1 MTRFY
6 VKVQPMKIILREN
19 GSIGIETGGKY
30 VLRIGDTETVIEKPR
45 FSLCRCGHSKNLP
58 FCDSTHKEIG
68 FVAPAAEIEL
78 E

>member
-6 VKVQPMKIILREN
+6 VKVQPVKIILREN

-58 FCDSTHKEIG
+58 FCDTTHKEIG

>member
-68 FVAPAAEIEL
+68 FVAPAAEVEL